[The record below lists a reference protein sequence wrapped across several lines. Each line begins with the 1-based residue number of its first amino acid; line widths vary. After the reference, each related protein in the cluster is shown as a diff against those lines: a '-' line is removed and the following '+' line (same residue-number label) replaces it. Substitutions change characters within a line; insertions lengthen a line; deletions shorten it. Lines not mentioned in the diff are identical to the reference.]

1 MAEGLAGRRLTL
13 AMLVIAYTLNFVDR
27 QIIGI
32 LAVPIKSALAL
43 SDTQLAMMGGV
54 AFALF
59 YSTVG
64 LPIAWLADRTSRSG
78 VIAVAIAVWSGF
90 TALCGVATGFWSLFL
105 ARVGVGV
112 GEAGGVAPSYAL
124 IAETFP
130 ARERARALSIFAFGS
145 PFGSA
150 IGIFLGGWIATR
162 FDWRVAFFAVGLAGV
177 LFAPVFWWVV
187 KDPPRVGAGSAGR
200 RTTATDATLA
210 SSPRVRW
217 ADAWPTLVR
226 TPALWILAL
235 AAAVT
240 SVAGYGLLFWLPSF
254 FTRSHGLTLLEA
266 SRVFGAIVLV
276 GGISGAWAG
285 GWLAD
290 RLGAE
295 SRRWY
300 GLVPAIAAGLAA
312 PLYALGVLADSLPVT
327 LALFVVAHALGMVWL
342 GPVTAALQH
351 VVPPTMRATAS
362 ALYLFVLNLIGIG
375 GGTLFFGFVSDELA
389 PRLGSDSLRY
399 AILIGLSFY
408 LLASALFVVAAR
420 RLPQAW
426 RE

>member
-1 MAEGLAGRRLTL
+1 MAEGIAGRRLTL

-32 LAVPIKSALAL
+32 LAVPIKTALAL

-90 TALCGVATGFWSLFL
+90 TALCGAATGFWSLFL

-124 IAETFP
+124 IAESFP
-130 ARERARALSIFAFGS
+130 ARERARALAIFAFGS

-177 LFAPVFWWVV
+177 IFAPIFRLVV
-187 KDPPRVGAGSAGR
+187 RDPPRAREAAPSGA
-200 RTTATDATLA
+200 
-210 SSPRVRW
+210 RW

-290 RLGAE
+290 RLGAR

-300 GLVPAIAAGLAA
+300 GLVPAMAVGLAA
-312 PLYALGVLADSLPVT
+312 PLYALGVLSGSLRVT

-389 PRLGSDSLRY
+389 PRLGADSLRY
-399 AILIGLSFY
+399 AILFGLTFY
-408 LLASALFVVAAR
+408 LLACALFVVAAR